1 MGFPS
6 LSGMTTGSGTSSL
19 PPPKKR
25 PPQAS
30 GVVPV
35 PVVRVPHW
43 PVPTPAVKVKVVGGG
58 SPQVPEHAPASGTH
72 WQRPLQIWPPLHWA
86 CEHGGSHCSPF
97 EGVSTPSPH
106 SGGAH
111 LQSGWQKPGAKHAE
125 SSVPSH
131 CSFAWSTALSPQL
144 GFLKAGRQSSVG
156 FTASRTKAPKLL
168 VLVETVSGVKA
179 GSVDWRFAL

>member
-1 MGFPS
+1 
-6 LSGMTTGSGTSSL
+6 MTTGSGTSSL

-25 PPQAS
+25 PPQAR

-43 PVPTPAVKVKVVGGG
+43 PVPTLAVKVKVVGGG

-72 WQRPLQIWPPLHWA
+72 WQRPLQIWPAPHWA

-106 SGGAH
+106 SAGAH
-111 LQSGWQKPGAKHAE
+111 VQSGSQKPGKPRARHAE
-125 SSVPSH
+125 LSVPSH
-131 CSFAWSTALSPQL
+131 SSFGRSTKLSPQPV
-144 GFLKAGRQSSVG
+144 LKAGRQSSVG
-156 FTASRTKAPKLL
+156 FTTSRTKAPKLL
-168 VLVETVSGVKA
+168 
-179 GSVDWRFAL
+179 